1 MDLELSLP
9 ADSPDLARTI
19 AALANSGGGRV
30 SVSICGDPRRARAA
44 LRSALRT
51 IVPVPTGPGEVAAPR
66 PAHQGIARPP
76 EVSILERGENE
87 GLEVVV
93 TPGASLCTVDGA
105 VLVFEDGAIRP
116 LTLTEV
122 VRRAGSG
129 G

>member
-66 PAHQGIARPP
+66 LAHQGIARPP

>member
-1 MDLELSLP
+1 MDLEFPLP
-9 ADSPDLARTI
+9 ADGPALARTI

-30 SVSICGDPRRARAA
+30 FVRGDPKTVRTVLLAT
-44 LRSALRT
+44 LRT

-105 VLVFEDGAIRP
+105 VLVFEDRKVRA
-116 LTLTEV
+116 LTLAEV